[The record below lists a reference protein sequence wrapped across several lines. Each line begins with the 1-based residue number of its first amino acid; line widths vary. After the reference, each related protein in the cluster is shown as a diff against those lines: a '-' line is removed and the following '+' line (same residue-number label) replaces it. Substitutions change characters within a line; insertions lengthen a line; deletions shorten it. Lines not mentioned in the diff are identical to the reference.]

1 MEECGS
7 REEMGMLL
15 RDLEAQIQL
24 LPPAQSPWQH
34 HRGHSQVTLYMIPAK
49 VKQAES
55 TKVVLYPAPS

>member
-15 RDLEAQIQL
+15 RDLEPQVQL
-24 LPPAQSPWQH
+24 LPAERPWQH
-34 HRGHSQVTLYMIPAK
+34 HRNPTEGTMYTTSAK

-55 TKVVLYPAPS
+55 TKVVSYPAPS